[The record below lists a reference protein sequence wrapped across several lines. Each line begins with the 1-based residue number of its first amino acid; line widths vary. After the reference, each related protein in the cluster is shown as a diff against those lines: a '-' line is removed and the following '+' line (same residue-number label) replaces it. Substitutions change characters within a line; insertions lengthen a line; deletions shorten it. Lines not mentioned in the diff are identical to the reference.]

1 MTESSRKSVQPANS
15 VSAGRS
21 SGQTLVI
28 FALMLVAL
36 IALVG
41 IAVDVGFGFVRASQF
56 SAAVDAAALAGVVDL
71 DPAAN
76 DTDVADERAEQF
88 LAANSWPVGGA
99 TTFVSSRGFTNLGI
113 PDYSIT
119 VTWPVESFFMR
130 IFGIEGFPV
139 TRSATAAYFAQA
151 EMYTPTA
158 YERSHARKA
167 SQFIFGPQACTREG
181 DPVSPRLS
189 TPGQPNE
196 GYHLANGVYRYAFQV
211 PQNYAA
217 VKVRVELFDP
227 DSVNFNLGSSATI
240 LYSDTYA
247 STTAI
252 TSTVGSCAGG
262 NGQLCVLETG
272 ESPAS
277 IFQNP
282 FWFVRVDETY
292 DGNCQALADNPNGN
306 TETTFELYHY
316 DNQGRR
322 VQLARYVETNSFLS
336 QTDLRWV
343 TPGEPAGPQG
353 FVLPA
358 DGSFELAMA
367 AIPPDPGGV
376 RYIYLDVRAELGNSK
391 NVWDVRAGLPAEV
404 LDPVYPEWFVFNN
417 VNERNLFLANNAA
430 FDPSGGVR
438 TFALGRMAIQTYYDN
453 APLKLPLAPVS
464 ATLAESAVYAT
475 IFDYDI
481 FPHGMAPPPDIEFTI
496 DTVPQSEFRVL
507 GKITTVDP
515 GSGNVASLC
524 GGNDGLDCNNSW
536 IWPQF
541 GMGLPSTLLQS
552 GTLFGEYIPRRNAH
566 TWSVSI
572 TSGRPVLS
580 R

>member
-1 MTESSRKSVQPANS
+1 MNQLSEEAPKPANK
-15 VSAGRS
+15 VNLEYT

-71 DPAAN
+71 DPLSES
-76 DTDVADERAEQF
+76 DTSKADIRAWQF
-88 LAANSWPVGGA
+88 LGANGWPTRTITSFA
-99 TTFVSSRGFTNLGI
+99 SDRSFTQLGI
-113 PDYSIT
+113 PDYTIT

-151 EMYTPTA
+151 EMFTA
-158 YERSHARKA
+158 TAFDRSHARKA

-196 GYHLANGVYRYAFQV
+196 AYHLANGVYRYAFRV
-211 PQNYAA
+211 PANYAA
-217 VKVRVELFDP
+217 EKVRVELFDP
-227 DSVNFNLGSSATI
+227 DSENFNLGNSATFI
-240 LYSDTYA
+240 HSDTYA
-247 STTAI
+247 NTTNI
-252 TSTVGSCAGG
+252 TSTIATCDGG
-262 NGQLCVLETG
+262 NGELCVLPTG
-272 ESPAS
+272 ESLVS
-277 IFQNP
+277 VFQNP
-282 FWFVRVDETY
+282 FWFVRVDEAY
-292 DGNCQALADNPNGN
+292 DGGCNALKNNPLGN

-322 VQLARYVETNSFLS
+322 VQLARYVETNSYVS

-343 TPGEPAGPQG
+343 TPGVPSGPLN

-358 DGSFELAMA
+358 DGSFEVTVA
-367 AIPPDPGGV
+367 AIPPGLGGA
-376 RYIYLDVRAELGNSK
+376 RYIYLDVRAEVGNSK
-391 NVWDVRAGLPAEV
+391 NVFDVRAGLPAEMIGQ
-404 LDPVYPEWFVFNN
+404 DWFVFNN
-417 VNERNLFLANNAA
+417 INEHNLFLANNAA
-430 FDPSGGVR
+430 FDPSGGVE
-438 TFALGRMAIQTYYDN
+438 TFALGRMPIQTYFDN
-453 APLKLPLAPVS
+453 ARLKIPLAPVAS
-464 ATLAESAVYAT
+464 ALAESAVYVT

-481 FPHGMAPPPDIEFTI
+481 FPHGTAPPPEIEFTI
-496 DTVPQSEFRVL
+496 DTVPQSEFLVL
-507 GKITTVDP
+507 GKITTADP

-524 GGNDGLDCNNSW
+524 GGNDGLDCNNTW

-566 TWSVSI
+566 TWSISI
-572 TSGRPVLS
+572 TSGRPVLT